1 MKVEQLEN
9 ELKLY
14 KEGRHTN
21 QSNSHDNPD
30 MINLIQEENRRLKA
44 ENNVLQKK
52 LSELSTKTV
61 ESISTASSSNESFQ
75 KEDVEVECDDNRC
88 RQYYRRLIWFQRLP
102 MNQRLC
108 YILLAAVLI
117 FGLIII
123 YRSYQPADSIA
134 SNNTKKNFFSYSKAS
149 ETTTLSSFFLP
160 YSVISDT
167 PVRVDFF
174 VMSKCP
180 DARKCELLFAPT
192 LLKLSSIINF
202 TVSFIAH
209 EKNLNE
215 ITCMHG
221 SNECLGNKQQLCVQS
236 MCSQTT
242 LIKFLQCQ
250 SKQMENIPDN
260 GEQCVK
266 ELSDNTLK
274 WSDIDTCVKSNKA
287 NELFHKSLEKT
298 RSASAKKSCT
308 MHLNGKFWCMHD
320 GTWYG
325 CTEGR
330 DEKSL
335 IKAICSRY
343 NGPNKPIECTMSI

>member
-1 MKVEQLEN
+1 MPLYV
-9 ELKLY
+9 ELKQAAL
-14 KEGRHTN
+14 
-21 QSNSHDNPD
+21 
-30 MINLIQEENRRLKA
+30 
-44 ENNVLQKK
+44 
-52 LSELSTKTV
+52 
-61 ESISTASSSNESFQ
+61 
-75 KEDVEVECDDNRC
+75 

-134 SNNTKKNFFSYSKAS
+134 I
-149 ETTTLSSFFLP
+149 
-160 YSVISDT
+160 ISDT

-343 NGPNKPIECTMSI
+343 NGPNKPIECTTSI